1 MCRPGIGLHR
11 TISWQGQP
19 LKGMPLG
26 FFGPGQ
32 TLKEGTEG
40 CKYERKGGQSR
51 IGLGGY
57 GLGKVRL
64 G

>member
-1 MCRPGIGLHR
+1 MCRPGIGLHK

-26 FFGPGQ
+26 FFGLGQ
-32 TLKEGTEG
+32 TLEKGSEG

-51 IGLGGY
+51 RGLGG
-57 GLGKVRL
+57 
-64 G
+64 